1 MTKEPMSVKEAIGL
15 CKCAAEDMDLQEMPR
30 FAQAVRLGRE
40 ALIRLQDLRSNPFLT
55 RCAMP
60 LPGET
65 EQDPPEQ

>member
-1 MTKEPMSVKEAIGL
+1 MKLEEAIGL

-40 ALIRLQDLRSNPFLT
+40 ALKAHKRRREDPKGNWSYL
-55 RCAMP
+55 

-65 EQDPPEQ
+65 QEDA